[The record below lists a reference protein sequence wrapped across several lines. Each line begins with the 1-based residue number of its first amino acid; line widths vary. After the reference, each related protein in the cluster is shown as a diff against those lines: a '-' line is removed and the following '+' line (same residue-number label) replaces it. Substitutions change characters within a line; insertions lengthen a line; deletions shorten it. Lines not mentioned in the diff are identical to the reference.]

1 MALAAFD
8 FHAPVPGQAGGPVLP
23 LTAADAEARQI
34 GLAYARHGLV
44 PPADHLHPGHPV
56 RQGWTEGRARLA
68 GRTRPAGTEVEACLA
83 LRLEA
88 WKLGLSFEHQAVTP
102 HLLRQ
107 LRGATCP
114 VTRAP
119 LAASGQPAGTATSAG
134 LTRLFLGAG
143 YAAGN
148 LAQLSTTAL
157 QARAQL
163 GWEAAWR
170 RAHARGLAAPDA
182 AGADLQPAEWARLAV
197 LLSLATPLDHTQAAR
212 LPLLV
217 LPPARVRV
225 LNPVQGLQVVL
236 TLQLLRSGYSRRL
249 NEIAPLLPSD
259 DTRKAFKTFM
269 YTLLAK
275 RLAAGRPVPD
285 PAAARRALENAW
297 AQPEVLRA
305 WTQLSLRLNAVQCEQ
320 LLDRMEAR
328 GLIDAACRR
337 LPAEAAVDG
346 WALETQGAAVR
357 AAPVQAHAARS
368 AAAGPCAPRPRS
380 GWAPAATQATLP
392 LQEPV

>member
-1 MALAAFD
+1 
-8 FHAPVPGQAGGPVLP
+8 
-23 LTAADAEARQI
+23 
-34 GLAYARHGLV
+34 LV

-56 RQGWTEGRARLA
+56 RQGWSEGQALFA
-68 GRTRPAGTEVEACLA
+68 GRTRPASREVHACLA

-119 LAASGQPAGTATSAG
+119 LAASGQPAGTAASAG
-134 LTRLFLGAG
+134 LTRLCLGAG

-148 LAQLSTTAL
+148 LAQLSATAL

-170 RAHARGLAAPDA
+170 RAQVRSLAATDA
-182 AGADLQPAEWARLAV
+182 AGSGLRPAEWARLAV

-236 TLQLLRSGYSRRL
+236 TLQLRRSGYSRRL
-249 NEIAPLLPSD
+249 NDIAPLLPSD
-259 DTRKAFKTFM
+259 ETRKAFKTFM
-269 YTLLAK
+269 FTLLAK
-275 RLAAGRPVPD
+275 RLAAGRPGPD
-285 PAAARRALENAW
+285 QAATHRALEDAW

-305 WTQLSLRLNAVQCEQ
+305 WMQLSLRLNAVQCEQ
-320 LLDRMEAR
+320 LLERMEAR

-337 LPAEAAVDG
+337 LSPEAAVDG
-346 WALETQGAAVR
+346 WALETQGAAAR
-357 AAPVQAHAARS
+357 TAPVQAQAASRPV
-368 AAAGPCAPRPRS
+368 AAGASASPRRS
-380 GWAPAATQATLP
+380 RWARGATQATLP
-392 LQEPV
+392 LPAR